1 MSQTINQIQDEI
13 IDEFSFFSDW
23 MEKYEHIIEFGKE
36 LRGLDEVNKTEVNLV
51 KGCQSRVWLHAGMNE
66 EILHFDA
73 DSDAVIT
80 KGLVGLMV
88 RVLSDQKPADIASA
102 DLYFVDKIGLKE
114 HLSPNRANG
123 LVSMIK
129 KIKMY
134 ALAYEAK
141 SKQD

>member
-1 MSQTINQIQDEI
+1 MTMTIDQIQDEI
-13 IDEFSFFSDW
+13 IDEFSFFGDW
-23 MEKYEHIIEFGKE
+23 MEKYEHIIEFGKSLPPMHE
-36 LRGLDEVNKTEVNLV
+36 ENKTEENLV
-51 KGCQSRVWLHAGMNE
+51 KGCQSRVWLNAIMKD

-73 DSDAVIT
+73 DSDALIT

-88 RVLSDQKPADIASA
+88 RVLNDQKPSDIANA
-102 DLYFVDKIGLKE
+102 NLYFIDKIGLKE

-129 KIKMY
+129 KLKMY

-141 SKQD
+141 TKQD